1 MDFSKLVKTAGY
13 KIGQNSPAILTGFA
27 VAGVVTTAVM
37 AVKATPLVIETL
49 SIENNQRDI
58 GVAYGGD
65 GEHVSYLD
73 AAKLTWRIYLP
84 SVLMGTATIGCII
97 GAHTISS
104 RRTAAIAGAYSLA
117 DAALKEYQEKVVEQI
132 GATQEEKIK
141 EKIVG
146 DHLEANPVVEDH
158 VANSG
163 DDGTLCFDEPSGRY
177 FRSDIESVRRAVND
191 FNKELLSSVW
201 MSMNDFYD
209 YLNLEAI
216 DMGDHLG
223 WEPENLLDV
232 KFTSKLNPK
241 GVPVLVLSYTPI
253 PKYYK

>member
-1 MDFSKLVKTAGY
+1 MNFSKLVKTASY

-37 AVKATPLVIETL
+37 AVKATPLAIDEL
-49 SIENNQRDI
+49 
-58 GVAYGGD
+58 AA
-65 GEHVSYLD
+65 LD
-73 AAKLTWRIYLP
+73 HTPTIQEKVKATWRIYLP

-141 EKIVG
+141 EKIIG
-146 DHLEANPVVEDH
+146 DHVEANPVVEER
-158 VANSG
+158 VANPG

-209 YLNLEAI
+209 FLNLEAI

-232 KFTSKLNPK
+232 KFTSKLTPK

>member
-27 VAGVVTTAVM
+27 VAGVVTTTVM
-37 AVKATPLVIETL
+37 AVKATPLAIDELNDLIDDVPEG
-49 SIENNQRDI
+49 S
-58 GVAYGGD
+58 
-65 GEHVSYLD
+65 D
-73 AAKLTWRIYLP
+73 AFCHAPTMQEKFRATWRIYLP

-141 EKIVG
+141 EKIIG
-146 DHLEANPVVEDH
+146 DHVEANPVVEEH
-158 VANSG
+158 VANPG

-209 YLNLEAI
+209 FLNLEAI

-232 KFTSKLNPK
+232 KFTSKLTPK
-241 GVPVLVLSYTPI
+241 GIPVLVLSYTPI

>member
-1 MDFSKLVKTAGY
+1 MNLSKLVKTAGY

-37 AVKATPLVIETL
+37 AVKATPLAIDEL
-49 SIENNQRDI
+49 
-58 GVAYGGD
+58 AA
-65 GEHVSYLD
+65 LD
-73 AAKLTWRIYLP
+73 HAPTIQEKVKATWRIYLP
-84 SVLMGTATIGCII
+84 SALMGTATIGCII

-141 EKIVG
+141 EKIIG
-146 DHLEANPVVEDH
+146 DHVEANPVVEEH
-158 VANSG
+158 VANPG

-191 FNKELLSSVW
+191 FNKELLTSVW

-209 YLNLEAI
+209 FLNLEAI

-232 KFTSKLNPK
+232 KFTSKLTPK
-241 GVPVLVLSYTPI
+241 GIPVLVLSYTPI